1 MEFNMYSDTHFH
13 FKSLCEDDVGKG
25 SQILSRMNEYSPV
38 FGLDIGTKCGDM
50 EERSLFVKEC
60 MEKLSEGEQKKV
72 LSYFYF
78 SAGIWPDPDEIR
90 ERASCVKELK
100 EQVQRFQSENFFKD
114 RLVAIGECGLD
125 HHWNINNPDARDEAE
140 FDDEL
145 FKGEKELFL
154 MQIDLAR
161 SLNLPVIVHSRDAFS
176 DTLACIDEAGY
187 HNGIIHCYSYGID
200 EAREFLNRGWYIAL
214 GGAVTYT
221 KKSKIEE
228 MHELLNF
235 IPRDRILLET
245 DAPYLS
251 PVPLRGQKNT
261 PLNIRHT
268 YEFIA
273 SHRGVSVEELSADV
287 DENVRRLFK
296 LI

>member
-1 MEFNMYSDTHFH
+1 MYSDTHFH
-13 FKSLCEDDVGKG
+13 FEGLCEDDAQKG
-25 SQILSRMNEYSPV
+25 SQILLQMNEQSTV

-50 EERSLFVKEC
+50 EERLQFLKEC
-60 MEKLSEGEQKKV
+60 LGKMPEDERKKV

-90 ERASCVKELK
+90 ERKLC
-100 EQVQRFQSENFFKD
+100 VQRLGEEIQKFCADDLFGSH
-114 RLVAIGECGLD
+114 LVAIGECGLD
-125 HHWNINNPDARDEAE
+125 HHWNINNPDKRSQ
-140 FDDEL
+140 DDFTDDLIE
-145 FKGEKELFL
+145 GERELFL
-154 MQIDLAR
+154 MQLELAEE
-161 SLNLPVIVHSRDAFS
+161 LKLPVVIHSRDAFEE
-176 DTLACIDEAGY
+176 TLSCLDEAGW

>member
-1 MEFNMYSDTHFH
+1 MYSDTHFH
-13 FKSLCEDDVGKG
+13 FKSLCEDDVEKG

-38 FGLDIGTKCGDM
+38 FELDIGTKPDDLV
-50 EERSLFVKEC
+50 ERTSFIKEC
-60 MEKLSEGEQKKV
+60 MEKLTEDEQKKV
-72 LSYFYF
+72 MSYIYF
-78 SAGIWPDPDEIR
+78 SAGIWPNPEEIR
-90 ERASCVKELK
+90 DRSACVQKLK
-100 EQVQRFQSENFFKD
+100 EEIERFQKENYFKG
-114 RLVAIGECGLD
+114 RLVAVGECGLD
-125 HHWNINNPDARDEAE
+125 HHWNVNGPDARDEADFTE
-140 FDDEL
+140 DL
-145 FKGEKELFL
+145 FKGESEMFL

-161 SLNLPVIVHSRDAFS
+161 SLNLPVIIHSRDAFA
-176 DTLACIDEAGY
+176 DTLSCIDEAGY

-200 EAREFLNRGWYIAL
+200 EARQFLDRGWYIAL
-214 GGAVTYT
+214 GGAVTFT
-221 KKSKIEE
+221 KKSKMEG
-228 MHELLNF
+228 MHQLLNF
-235 IPRDRILLET
+235 IPDDRILLET

-261 PLNIRHT
+261 PLNICHT

>member
-1 MEFNMYSDTHFH
+1 MYSDTHFH
-13 FKSLCEDDVGKG
+13 FKGLCDGNVEEGKI
-25 SQILSRMNEYSPV
+25 ILQKMNEYSPF
-38 FGLDIGTKCGDM
+38 FGMDIGTKCGDLD
-50 EERSLFVKEC
+50 ERSIFLKNC
-60 MEKLSEGEQKKV
+60 LEKISAEESGKV

-90 ERASCVKELK
+90 SRDSSVKELNLQIEK
-100 EQVQRFQSENFFKD
+100 FRSDEVLKNH
-114 RLVAIGECGLD
+114 LVAVGECGLD
-125 HHWNINNPDARDEAE
+125 HHWNVNNPDARDQAD
-140 FDDEL
+140 FTDDL
-145 FKGEKELFL
+145 LKGERELFL

-161 SLNLPVIVHSRDAFS
+161 SLNLPLVIHSRDAFEE
-176 DTLACIDEAGY
+176 TLSCLDEGGW
-187 HNGIIHCYSYGID
+187 HKGIIHCYSYGID

-221 KKSKIEE
+221 KKSRMEE
-228 MHELLNF
+228 MHRLLNF
-235 IPRDRILLET
+235 IPDDRILLET

-261 PLNIRHT
+261 PLNICHT

-273 SHRGVSVEELSADV
+273 GHRGVSVEKLSADV

-296 LI
+296 VI

>member
-1 MEFNMYSDTHFH
+1 MYSDTHFH
-13 FKSLCEDDVGKG
+13 FKKLCEDSVEEG
-25 SQILSRMNEYSPV
+25 SQILRQLNDYSPL
-38 FGLDIGTKCGDM
+38 FEMDIGTKPGDL
-50 EERSLFVKEC
+50 EERSGFIKEC
-60 MEKLSEGEQKKV
+60 LDALTDEERKKACE
-72 LSYFYF
+72 YIYF
-78 SAGIWPDPDEIR
+78 SAGLWPGPDEIR
-90 ERASCVKELK
+90 ERESCVKKLREDIECFTK
-100 EQVQRFQSENFFKD
+100 GSVFNN

-125 HHWNINNPDARDEAE
+125 HHWNVNGPDGRDEAD
-140 FDDEL
+140 FNDDL
-145 FKGEKELFL
+145 LRGEREMFM
-154 MQIDLAR
+154 MQIELAKDM
-161 SLNLPVIVHSRDAFS
+161 NLPVIVHSRDAYS
-176 DTLACIDEAGY
+176 DTLSCIDEAGY

-221 KKSKIEE
+221 KKSKMEL
-228 MHELLNF
+228 MHQLLTF
-235 IPRDRILLET
+235 IPDDRILLET

-261 PLNIRHT
+261 PLNICHT

-273 SHRGVSVEELSADV
+273 GHRGVSVEKLSADV

>member
-1 MEFNMYSDTHFH
+1 MYSDTHFH
-13 FKSLCEDDVGKG
+13 FKGLCDGKVEEG
-25 SQILSRMNEYSPV
+25 KIILQKMNEYAPF
-38 FGLDIGTKCGDM
+38 FGMDIGTKCGDLD
-50 EERSLFVKEC
+50 ERSIFLKSC
-60 MEKLSEGEQKKV
+60 LEKMSAEESGKV

-90 ERASCVKELK
+90 SRDESVKELK
-100 EQVQRFQSENFFKD
+100 SQIEKFLSDEVLKNH
-114 RLVAIGECGLD
+114 LVAVGECGLD
-125 HHWNINNPDARDEAE
+125 HHWNVNNPDARDKAD
-140 FDDEL
+140 FTDDL
-145 FKGEKELFL
+145 LKGERELFL

-161 SLNLPVIVHSRDAFS
+161 SLNLPLVIHSRDAFEE
-176 DTLACIDEAGY
+176 TLSCLDEGGW
-187 HNGIIHCYSYGID
+187 HKGIIHCYSYGID

-221 KKSKIEE
+221 KKSRMEE
-228 MHELLNF
+228 MHQILNF
-235 IPRDRILLET
+235 IPDDRILLET

-261 PLNIRHT
+261 PLNICHT

-273 SHRGVSVEELSADV
+273 GHRGVSVEKLSAAV

-296 LI
+296 VI